1 MARDVLGGQAKR
13 SPRAGAPSRAIA
25 MTDVRTLGLPQWR
38 RLAEK
43 PKNRCLI
50 PLTEFCEWSRD
61 KHPEHGIKA
70 RCGSA

>member
-1 MARDVLGGQAKR
+1 
-13 SPRAGAPSRAIA
+13 

-43 PKNRCLI
+43 RKNRCLI